1 MAGRPFSHAKA
12 HRGEEE
18 AWRWL
23 VARSRGGESADPEV
37 DPLADGPPPTGRER
51 LETATKEE
59 EEASEGLGRASRG
72 FFSGFVL
79 AIGEDLHGDGG
90 KSSRIAASCS
100 LQTLTVSL
108 KDHQIRRIK
117 TCETRLDKTRL

>member
-1 MAGRPFSHAKA
+1 MGRSLSHAKA

-37 DPLADGPPPTGRER
+37 DPLADVPPPTGREG
-51 LETATKEE
+51 LETVKREE
-59 EEASEGLGRASRG
+59 DHASEGFGRAWRG
-72 FFSGFVL
+72 FCSGLVL
-79 AIGEDLHGDGG
+79 AIGEDLHRDGG

-100 LQTLTVSL
+100 LQTLTVS
-108 KDHQIRRIK
+108 
-117 TCETRLDKTRL
+117 T

>member
-1 MAGRPFSHAKA
+1 MGRSFSHAKA

-37 DPLADGPPPTGRER
+37 DPLADVPPPTGREG
-51 LETATKEE
+51 LKTGSKEE
-59 EEASEGLGRASRG
+59 EDASEGLGRASRG
-72 FFSGFVL
+72 FWSGFVL
-79 AIGEDLHGDGG
+79 AIGKDLHGDGG
-90 KSSRIAASCS
+90 KKSRIPASCR

-108 KDHQIRRIK
+108 EDHQIRRIRA
-117 TCETRLDKTRL
+117 C